1 MKVLVVGSGGREHAL
16 CWKLNKSPKVKE
28 IYAAP
33 GNAGTSMIAENVDIA
48 VDDLKALKDF
58 ALKENIDLTIIGP
71 ELPLTLGIVD
81 EFEAAGLK
89 VFGPSKVAA
98 ELENSKAFSK
108 AMMEKAGVPTAK
120 YKEFTDITE
129 AKAYAEDKETHGHP
143 LVIKADGLA
152 AGKGVFICTSLD
164 EAFLA
169 IDTIMKD
176 KAFGSARDS
185 LIIEDYLSGEEASF
199 IAVTDGK
206 TVLPFATSQDH
217 KAIYDNDEGPNTGGM
232 GAYSPAPVVTP
243 ALEETIMRKV
253 MEPMVKAMADD
264 GRPYKGILYGG
275 IMIVDGKPLVLEF
288 NCRFGDPECQPL
300 LMRLKTDLVDVIEA
314 TIEERLSDI
323 SLEWDTRSALCVVM
337 AAEGYPEEYEK
348 GKAIEGLDKVECCE
362 VFIFHAGTK
371 LDGGKVVTNGGRVLG
386 VTALG
391 DSIKDAIDKAYHA
404 VEKITWP
411 GNHEDGGAYYRRD
424 IGTKALR

>member
-1 MKVLVVGSGGREHAL
+1 MKVLVIGSGGREHAL
-16 CWKLNKSPKVKE
+16 CWKLNKSIKVKE

-33 GNAGTSMIAENVDIA
+33 GNAGTAMIADNVDIA
-48 VDDLKALKDF
+48 VDDLSALKDF
-58 ALKENIDLTIIGP
+58 ALKNSIDLTIVGP

-89 VFGPSKVAA
+89 VFGPSKAAA

-108 AMMEKAGVPTAK
+108 EIMDKAGVPTAK
-120 YKEFTDITE
+120 YRRFTDTTE
-129 AKAYAEDKETHGHP
+129 AKAYAEDMETHGHP

-169 IDTIMKD
+169 IDTIMED
-176 KAFGSARDS
+176 KVFGSAGDS
-185 LIIEDYLSGEEASF
+185 LIIEDYLTGEEASF
-199 IAVTDGK
+199 IAVTDGS

-232 GAYSPAPVVTP
+232 GAYSPAPIVTQ
-243 ALEETIMRKV
+243 ALEETIMRDV
-253 MEPMVKAMADD
+253 MLPMVKAMADE
-264 GRPYKGILYGG
+264 GRPYKGILYAG
-275 IMIVDGKPLVLEF
+275 IMVVDGKPLVLEF

-314 TIEERLSDI
+314 TIDNRLSEVT
-323 SLEWDTRSALCVVM
+323 LEWDARDALCVVM
-337 AAEGYPEEYEK
+337 AAEGYPEGYEK
-348 GKAIEGLDKVECCE
+348 GKVIEGLDKVECCD
-362 VFIFHAGTK
+362 VFIFHAGTTLK
-371 LDGGKVVTNGGRVLG
+371 DGVVVTNGGRVLG

-391 DSIKDAIDKAYHA
+391 EGIRAAIETAYKA
-404 VEKITWP
+404 VEKISWA

-424 IGTKALR
+424 IGKKAL